1 MQTLLQPILRVKMSS
16 DVHERLASLHIP
28 YPPGPKRLKRADRV
42 RERGVLFIH
51 IPKNAGT
58 SITHALYGM
67 NVGHET
73 IRYFQRRMH
82 DLTDFP
88 SFAILRD
95 PVQRFMSAYRYA
107 RAGGSS
113 SRHVAHGFRATYMA
127 FGGIDDALDHITHA
141 RSPYSIDHIFRPQT
155 WYLTDTHGHIGV
167 DRLFMLDDMARIQDF
182 IRHYTPT
189 PIGHAN
195 AGEGQNDETPSAD
208 QIARIR
214 QIYRQDYD
222 LIATVRNNRTAM
234 QPDRVL
240 QSRMDRAAFDLA

>member
-1 MQTLLQPILRVKMSS
+1 
-16 DVHERLASLHIP
+16 
-28 YPPGPKRLKRADRV
+28 
-42 RERGVLFIH
+42 
-51 IPKNAGT
+51 
-58 SITHALYGM
+58 
-67 NVGHET
+67 
-73 IRYFQRRMH
+73 
-82 DLTDFP
+82 
-88 SFAILRD
+88 
-95 PVQRFMSAYRYA
+95 
-107 RAGGSS
+107 
-113 SRHVAHGFRATYMA
+113 MA

-234 QPDRVL
+234 QPDRAL